1 MLGVKTNSSFT
12 GLLWVGETTTWVRD
26 PIMTLSVY
34 QALLCAKHHTRCL
47 MYFILINLMPDLL
60 ATVHKLDACRM
71 NIEMPSSLWLRC
83 SGMAPQKRRH
93 LNRAVSLGR
102 RSGGFKLGLEKRQEN
117 SESDPSHPVVVS
129 VRSAG
134 GVCRVEWRGRKERE
148 NGLPRFPFPSLCLSL
163 LKSDLPQMPR
173 AFFAHK
179 M

>member
-1 MLGVKTNSSFT
+1 
-12 GLLWVGETTTWVRD
+12 
-26 PIMTLSVY
+26 
-34 QALLCAKHHTRCL
+34 
-47 MYFILINLMPDLL
+47 
-60 ATVHKLDACRM
+60 
-71 NIEMPSSLWLRC
+71 
-83 SGMAPQKRRH
+83 MAPQKRRH

>member
-1 MLGVKTNSSFT
+1 MLDVFHLN
-12 GLLWVGETTTWVRD
+12 
-26 PIMTLSVY
+26 
-34 QALLCAKHHTRCL
+34 Q
-47 MYFILINLMPDLL
+47 
-60 ATVHKLDACRM
+60 LDARSLSHRTQIRCMSDEHRDA
-71 NIEMPSSLWLRC
+71 IITLTEVFRHGSPKEKAFEPSCLLR
-83 SGMAPQKRRH
+83 QKI
-93 LNRAVSLGR
+93 
-102 RSGGFKLGLEKRQEN
+102 GGFKLGLEKRQEN
-117 SESDPSHPVVVS
+117 SESDPSHPVVAS